1 MKVSD
6 LKKYLVNFLESHHF
20 PAKEKN
26 RILIEFDRA
35 IGGYKYNVAKVIDY
49 ALGWNNSVMTYDFY
63 YFNQM
68 RWANFV
74 AKSLSDKALKREANS
89 YLKYLTHGYA
99 TAPQWKKIG
108 DTYENALANRKNK
121 YDLIISEKEF
131 NDKCKY
137 FQKLADNYKKYCE

>member
-1 MKVSD
+1 MEVSD
-6 LKKYLVNFLESHHF
+6 LKKYLVNFLKSHHF
-20 PAKEKN
+20 PIREKN
-26 RILIEFDRA
+26 RILDEFDRS
-35 IGGYKYNVAKVIDY
+35 IGRNESDVSRVIDY
-49 ALGWNNSVMTYDFY
+49 ALGWNNSIMTYDFY

-74 AKSLSDKALKREANS
+74 ARSLSDKTLKLEANR
-89 YLKYLTHGYA
+89 YLKYLTRGYA

-131 NDKCKY
+131 NDKCKF